1 MSNENNNELNHESRE
16 SHEGQS
22 GYGQKRPYNRQKNYK
37 YKPQHKNFYNKKQ
50 ESRWHLRIQ

>member
-22 GYGQKRPYNRQKNYK
+22 GYGQKGPYNRQKNYK

-50 ESRWHLRIQ
+50 AQDKK